1 MYELWLMLNILWE
14 IALGVWPWLLAA
26 LVVWLVLITLSLRRG
41 GAWSNAVRPA
51 LLIGVA
57 ALVIGFLAVPALT
70 RSSLGELAYWVDW
83 ISLAGIAVGVGVAA
97 TLAALPIFQLLKGNR
112 P

>member
-41 GAWSNAVRPA
+41 GAWSTAVRPA

-97 TLAALPIFQLLKGNR
+97 MLAALPILQLLKGNR